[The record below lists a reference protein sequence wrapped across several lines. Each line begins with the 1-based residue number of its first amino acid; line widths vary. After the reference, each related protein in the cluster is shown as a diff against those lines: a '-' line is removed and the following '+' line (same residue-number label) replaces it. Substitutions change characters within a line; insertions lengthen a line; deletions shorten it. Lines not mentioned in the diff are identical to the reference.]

1 MTKERK
7 AFMAIDA
14 DIDDSRLEQLAAA
27 KGVGAM
33 TPPAEPSLPQH
44 AARKSAVSG
53 LMPSPRNTM
62 KRLGLE
68 LPPYAWTDLRIKA
81 AERGWTVRYFVMQAL
96 KQQGVVIHD
105 VDMIEDGRREG
116 GGASQPEPVE
126 ARTGHS

>member
-1 MTKERK
+1 MSKERK

-14 DIDDSRLEQLAAA
+14 DIDDSKLEQLAAA

-33 TPPAEPSLPQH
+33 MPPAETSASQP
-44 AARKSAVSG
+44 AARKSADSG
-53 LMPSPRNTM
+53 PKPSPRSTM

-68 LPPYAWTDLRIKA
+68 LPPYAWTDIRIKA

-96 KQQGVVIHD
+96 KQQGVTIHD

-116 GGASQPEPVE
+116 GERA
-126 ARTGHS
+126 